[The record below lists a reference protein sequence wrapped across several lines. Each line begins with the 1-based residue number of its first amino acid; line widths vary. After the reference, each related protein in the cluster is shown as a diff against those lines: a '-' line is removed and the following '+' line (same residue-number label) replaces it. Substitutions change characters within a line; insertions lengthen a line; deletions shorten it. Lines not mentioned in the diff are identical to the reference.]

1 MYLLISYIV
10 LIFSFFLFRKVAGT
24 LSISQPN
31 MISWN
36 YYYQLVLQSFIAS
49 ILVVYE
55 IDNHYLISKIHNDD
69 VRFQGW
75 LAIQYTMVAM
85 PVGMILTLFL
95 FGKKSN
101 KKNFKNYINSPLVGV
116 ITKNDVLI
124 KQMLYL
130 LSLICVLS
138 VGYTYA
144 YLTANPFIAI
154 LKMSADQLAL
164 LRIINGRN
172 FSGNEYIRNIFAIGL
187 TPILSYI
194 AYGYVKLQN
203 KKVDKYWLIILII
216 ASVLILFYDLQKS
229 PIFFYFFGFIFINV
243 LLGVKINLKKL
254 FKYLAMVLIL
264 IISMYSHLS
273 SSDSSLDSLFGNYN
287 QGVTGRLFLTQAAG
301 IYLSFDIF
309 PSSHPFIGFS
319 SLTSL
324 FSYSGNNSERSARII
339 METINSKGINEGTA
353 GVINSL
359 FISEAWANFG
369 LVGVLIAPL
378 IVGIELQFIYQY
390 ILKSRKTPLM
400 LGLYAYF
407 SLHIPITGGFNDF
420 LYNVQYLVIIITFGG
435 MYILAK
441 AYHRNY

>member
-1 MYLLISYIV
+1 M

-95 FGKKSN
+95 FGKKKK

-229 PIFFYFFGFIFINV
+229 PIFFYYQLSLYG
-243 LLGVKINLKKL
+243 
-254 FKYLAMVLIL
+254 LA
-264 IISMYSHLS
+264 HLYFAS
-273 SSDSSLDSLFGNYN
+273 PL
-287 QGVTGRLFLTQAAG
+287 
-301 IYLSFDIF
+301 
-309 PSSHPFIGFS
+309 
-319 SLTSL
+319 L
-324 FSYSGNNSERSARII
+324 FSQH
-339 METINSKGINEGTA
+339 
-353 GVINSL
+353 
-359 FISEAWANFG
+359 
-369 LVGVLIAPL
+369 VLAPL
-378 IVGIELQFIYQY
+378 GQE
-390 ILKSRKTPLM
+390 P
-400 LGLYAYF
+400 
-407 SLHIPITGGFNDF
+407 D
-420 LYNVQYLVIIITFGG
+420 
-435 MYILAK
+435 
-441 AYHRNY
+441 

>member
-154 LKMSADQLAL
+154 LKMRADQLAL

>member
-95 FGKKSN
+95 FGKKKK

-390 ILKSRKTPLM
+390 QS
-400 LGLYAYF
+400 
-407 SLHIPITGGFNDF
+407 HIC
-420 LYNVQYLVIIITFGG
+420 
-435 MYILAK
+435 
-441 AYHRNY
+441 R